1 MNLNSLIIMK
11 KLLTLGLVLTAAGA
25 FAQSELPG
33 TSSTPSAVAEP
44 KKELIPPSADTSN
57 RITARLAAD
66 FTRVIAEY
74 TQEIVNIND
83 GLRSGTLTAEAAQE
97 KRDSL
102 DGYLSMRL
110 ETVES
115 VAGAWAE
122 RTSERMEKSIDE
134 EVEET
139 AVEGEDDED
148 GVSLGLKDGKLEL
161 NLKRKK
167 WKREFNQSS
176 FYFGYGNWFPAGSSV
191 GATPYSGSGALD
203 QSFVFNYSIQHAN
216 RLFAKKSPLWVRTG
230 FAVNSESFYFRDAV
244 APFRDRLEGGI
255 TFPTIPNVD
264 VENIRQNY
272 LSYGALE
279 LPVSLVFNGS
289 RKGTKGVTV
298 AAGAFGGVRI
308 GRANHYLRYRDGNRD
323 LHVDQTY
330 GPFALNRFSYGLTAE
345 VGYRGWFVSGRYHLN
360 PVFTGTAGS
369 VPDVQSASL
378 GLKIAI

>member
-25 FAQSELPG
+25 FAQSELPA
-33 TSSTPSAVAEP
+33 TPSSPNAGAAPKTEIVAAR
-44 KKELIPPSADTSN
+44 ADTSN

-74 TQEIVNIND
+74 TEEVANIQD
-83 GLRSGTLTAEAAQE
+83 RIRQGTLSAEAAQE

-115 VAGAWAE
+115 VASAWAE
-122 RTSERMEKSIDE
+122 Q
-134 EVEET
+134 T
-139 AVEGEDDED
+139 AKRFGAAGQFVAEDSSSVGEDDED

-161 NLKRKK
+161 NLERKK
-167 WKREFNQSS
+167 WRREFGQQAL
-176 FYFGYGNWFPAGSSV
+176 YFGFGNWFPTGSSV
-191 GATPYSGSGALD
+191 GGTPYSGSGALD
-203 QSFVFNYSIQHAN
+203 QSFVFNYSVLHAN

-230 FAVNSESFYFRDAV
+230 FAVNAESFYFRDAV

-255 TFPTIPNVD
+255 AFPVIYEVD

-272 LSYGALE
+272 LSYGSFE

-289 RKGTKGVTV
+289 RKGTKGLTV
-298 AAGAFGGVRI
+298 AAGAFGGVRV
-308 GRANHYLRYRDGNRD
+308 GRATHYLRYRDGNRD
-323 LHVDQTY
+323 LHVEQTH
-330 GPFALNRFSYGLTAE
+330 GPFALNRFNYGLTAE

-360 PVFTGTAGS
+360 PVFSGPAGS

>member
-1 MNLNSLIIMK
+1 MK

-74 TQEIVNIND
+74 TEEVANIQD
-83 GLRSGTLTAEAAQE
+83 RVREGALTAEAAKE

-115 VAGAWAE
+115 VASAWAE
-122 RTSERMEKSIDE
+122 RTAKRVEAA
-134 EVEET
+134 VEEQSS
-139 AVEGEDDED
+139 ASSGGEDDED
-148 GVSLGLKDGKLEL
+148 GVSLDLKDGKLEL

-167 WKREFNQSS
+167 WKRDFNQSS
-176 FYFGYGNWFPAGSSV
+176 MYFGYGNWFPTGSSA

-203 QSFVFNYSIQHAN
+203 QSFVFNYSVQHAN
-216 RLFAKKSPLWVRTG
+216 RLFFKKSPLWVRTG
-230 FAVNSESFYFRDAV
+230 LAVNAESFYFRDAV

-289 RKGTKGVTV
+289 RKGTKGLTV

-323 LHVDQTY
+323 LHVEQTY
-330 GPFALNRFSYGLTAE
+330 GPFALNRFNYGLTAE

-360 PVFTGTAGS
+360 PVFTGPAGS

>member
-1 MNLNSLIIMK
+1 MNLNSLITMK
-11 KLLTLGLVLTAAGA
+11 KLLTLGFVLTAAGA
-25 FAQSELPG
+25 YAQSELPA
-33 TSSTPSAVAEP
+33 TPSSPSAVAAP
-44 KKELIPPSADTSN
+44 KTEAVAPSADTSN
-57 RITARLAAD
+57 RITARLAAG

-83 GLRSGTLTAEAAQE
+83 GLRSGKWTAEAAQE

-102 DGYLSMRL
+102 DEHLEKRL
-110 ETVES
+110 ETVQS
-115 VAGAWAE
+115 MVGAWAE
-122 RTSERMEKSIDE
+122 RNAERADALGISVDTTDSSEDAGIR
-134 EVEET
+134 
-139 AVEGEDDED
+139 
-148 GVSLGLKDGKLEL
+148 LGLKDGKLEL
-161 NLKRKK
+161 NMKRKK

-176 FYFGYGNWFPAGSSV
+176 LYFGFGNWFPTGSSV
-191 GATPYSGSGALD
+191 DGAPYSGSGALD
-203 QSFVFNYSIQHAN
+203 QSFVFNYSVQHAN

-230 FAVNSESFYFRDAV
+230 LAVNAESFYFRDAV

-255 TFPTIPNVD
+255 AFPVIYEVD

-272 LSYGALE
+272 LSYGSLE

-289 RKGTKGVTV
+289 RKGTKGLTV

-308 GRANHYLRYRDGNRD
+308 GRATHYLRYRDGNQD
-323 LHVDQTY
+323 LHVEQTY
-330 GPFALNRFSYGLTAE
+330 GPFALNRFNYGLTAE

-360 PVFTGTAGS
+360 PVFTGPAGS

>member
-1 MNLNSLIIMK
+1 MK
-11 KLLTLGLVLTAAGA
+11 KITTLGLILAAAGLY
-25 FAQSELPG
+25 AQNE
-33 TSSTPSAVAEP
+33 VAAP
-44 KKELIPPSADTSN
+44 KAPVEEVEKTIVSDTSN

-83 GLRSGTLTAEAAQE
+83 GVRTGKLTAEAAKE

-122 RTSERMEKSIDE
+122 RNSERVEAAQESAADAVAGE
-134 EVEET
+134 E
-139 AVEGEDDED
+139 DED

-176 FYFGYGNWFPAGSSV
+176 LYIGYGNWFPTGSDV
-191 GATPYSGSGALD
+191 GATPYSGVGALE
-203 QSFVFNYSIQHAN
+203 QSLVFNYSIQHAN
-216 RLFAKKSPLWVRTG
+216 RLFSKRSPLWVRTG
-230 FAVNSESFYFRDAV
+230 LAVNGESFYFRDAV

-255 TFPTIPNVD
+255 TFPAIDNVD

-272 LSYGALE
+272 LTYSALE
-279 LPVSLVFNGS
+279 LPLNLVFNSS
-289 RKGTKGVTV
+289 RKGTKGITV
-298 AAGAFGGVRI
+298 AAGGFAGVRL
-308 GRANHYLRYRDGNRD
+308 GRASHYLRYRDGNRD
-323 LHVDQTY
+323 LHVEQTY
-330 GPFALNRFSYGLTAE
+330 GPFALNRFNYGLTAE

-360 PVFTGTAGS
+360 PVFTGPAGS

-378 GLKIAI
+378 GLKIAL

>member
-1 MNLNSLIIMK
+1 MNLNSLILMK
-11 KLLTLGLVLTAAGA
+11 KLLTLGLVLTAVGA
-25 FAQSELPG
+25 FAQSELPA
-33 TSSTPSAVAEP
+33 TPSSPNAGAAPKTEIVAAR
-44 KKELIPPSADTSN
+44 ADTSN

-74 TQEIVNIND
+74 TEEVANIQD
-83 GLRSGTLTAEAAQE
+83 RIRQGTLTAEAAQE

-115 VAGAWAE
+115 VASAWAE
-122 RTSERMEKSIDE
+122 Q
-134 EVEET
+134 T
-139 AVEGEDDED
+139 AKRFGAAGQFVAEDSSSVGEDDED
-148 GVSLGLKDGKLEL
+148 GVSLDLKDGKLEL

-167 WKREFNQSS
+167 WKRDFNQSS
-176 FYFGYGNWFPAGSSV
+176 LYFGYGNWFPTGSSA

-230 FAVNSESFYFRDAV
+230 FAVNAESFYFRDAV

-255 TFPTIPNVD
+255 DFPVIPNVD

-272 LSYGALE
+272 LSYGSLE

-289 RKGTKGVTV
+289 RKGTKGLTV

-323 LHVDQTY
+323 LHVEQTY
-330 GPFALNRFSYGLTAE
+330 GPFALNRFNYGLTAE

-360 PVFTGTAGS
+360 PVFAGPAGS

>member
-25 FAQSELPG
+25 FAQSELPA
-33 TSSTPSAVAEP
+33 TPSSPNAGAAPKTEIVAAR
-44 KKELIPPSADTSN
+44 ADTSN

-74 TQEIVNIND
+74 TEEVANIQD
-83 GLRSGTLTAEAAQE
+83 RIRQGTLSAEAAQE

-115 VAGAWAE
+115 VASAWAE
-122 RTSERMEKSIDE
+122 Q
-134 EVEET
+134 T
-139 AVEGEDDED
+139 AKRFGVAGKFVAEDSSSVGEDDED

-176 FYFGYGNWFPAGSSV
+176 FYFGYGNWFPTGSSV
-191 GATPYSGSGALD
+191 GASPYSGSGALD

-244 APFRDRLEGGI
+244 APFRDRREGGI

-323 LHVDQTY
+323 LHVDQAY

>member
-74 TQEIVNIND
+74 TEEVANIQD
-83 GLRSGTLTAEAAQE
+83 RVREGALTAEAAKE

-115 VAGAWAE
+115 VASAWAE
-122 RTSERMEKSIDE
+122 RTAKRVEAA
-134 EVEET
+134 VEEQSS
-139 AVEGEDDED
+139 ASSGGEDDED
-148 GVSLGLKDGKLEL
+148 GVSLDLKDGKLEL

-167 WKREFNQSS
+167 WKRDFNQSS
-176 FYFGYGNWFPAGSSV
+176 MYFGYGNWFPTGSSA

-203 QSFVFNYSIQHAN
+203 QSFVFNYSVQHAN
-216 RLFAKKSPLWVRTG
+216 RLFFKKSPLWVRTG
-230 FAVNSESFYFRDAV
+230 LAVNAESFYFRDAV
-244 APFRDRLEGGI
+244 APFRDRLEGGV
-255 TFPTIPNVD
+255 TFPVIPNVD

-272 LSYGALE
+272 LSYGSLE

-289 RKGTKGVTV
+289 RKGTKGLTV

-323 LHVDQTY
+323 LHVEQTY
-330 GPFALNRFSYGLTAE
+330 GPFALNRFNYGLTAE

-360 PVFTGTAGS
+360 PVFTGPAGS

>member
-25 FAQSELPG
+25 FAQSELPA
-33 TSSTPSAVAEP
+33 TPSSPNAGAAP
-44 KKELIPPSADTSN
+44 KTEIVPARADTSN

-74 TQEIVNIND
+74 TEEVANIQD
-83 GLRSGTLTAEAAQE
+83 RIRQGTLSAEAAQE

-115 VAGAWAE
+115 VASAWAE
-122 RTSERMEKSIDE
+122 Q
-134 EVEET
+134 T
-139 AVEGEDDED
+139 AKRFGVAGQFVAEDSSSVGEDDEN
-148 GVSLGLKDGKLEL
+148 GISLDLKDGKLEL

-167 WKREFNQSS
+167 WKREFSQSS
-176 FYFGYGNWFPAGSSV
+176 LYFGFGNWFPTGSSV
-191 GATPYSGSGALD
+191 GGTPYSGSGALD
-203 QSFVFNYSIQHAN
+203 QSFVFNYSVQHAN

-230 FAVNSESFYFRDAV
+230 LAVNAESFYFRDAV

-255 TFPTIPNVD
+255 DFPVIYDVD
-264 VENIRQNY
+264 VQNIRQNY
-272 LSYGALE
+272 LSYGSLE

-289 RKGTKGVTV
+289 RKGTKGLTV
-298 AAGAFGGVRI
+298 AAGAFGGVRV
-308 GRANHYLRYRDGNRD
+308 GRATHYLRYRDGNRD
-323 LHVDQTY
+323 LHVEQTY
-330 GPFALNRFSYGLTAE
+330 GPFALNRFNYGLTAD
-345 VGYRGWFVSGRYHLN
+345 VGARGWCVSGRYHLN
-360 PVFTGTAGS
+360 PVFTGPAGS

>member
-25 FAQSELPG
+25 FAQSELPA
-33 TSSTPSAVAEP
+33 TPSSPNAGAAPKTEIVAAR
-44 KKELIPPSADTSN
+44 ADTSN

-74 TQEIVNIND
+74 TEEVANIQD
-83 GLRSGTLTAEAAQE
+83 RIRQGTLSAEAAQE

-115 VAGAWAE
+115 VASAWAE
-122 RTSERMEKSIDE
+122 Q
-134 EVEET
+134 T
-139 AVEGEDDED
+139 AKRFGVAGQFVAEDSSSVGEDDEN
-148 GVSLGLKDGKLEL
+148 GISLDLKDGKLEL

-167 WKREFNQSS
+167 WKREFNQSGL
-176 FYFGYGNWFPAGSSV
+176 YFGYGNWFPTGSSV
-191 GATPYSGSGALD
+191 DGAPYSGSGALD
-203 QSFVFNYSIQHAN
+203 QSFVFNYSVLHAN

-230 FAVNSESFYFRDAV
+230 LAVNAESFYFRDAV

-255 TFPTIPNVD
+255 DFPVIYDVD
-264 VENIRQNY
+264 VQNIRQNY
-272 LSYGALE
+272 LSYGSME

-289 RKGTKGVTV
+289 RKGTKGLTV

-308 GRANHYLRYRDGNRD
+308 GRATHYLRYRDGNQD
-323 LHVDQTY
+323 LHVEQTY
-330 GPFALNRFSYGLTAE
+330 GPFALNRFNYGLTAE

-360 PVFTGTAGS
+360 PAFTGPAGS

>member
-44 KKELIPPSADTSN
+44 KKELIPPGADTSN

-74 TQEIVNIND
+74 TEEVANIQD
-83 GLRSGTLTAEAAQE
+83 RVREGALTAEAAKE

-115 VAGAWAE
+115 VASAWAE
-122 RTSERMEKSIDE
+122 RTAKRVEAA
-134 EVEET
+134 VEEQT
-139 AVEGEDDED
+139 SASSGGEDDED
-148 GVSLGLKDGKLEL
+148 GVSLDLKDGKLEL

-167 WKREFNQSS
+167 WKRDFNQSS
-176 FYFGYGNWFPAGSSV
+176 MYFGYGNWFPTGSSA

-203 QSFVFNYSIQHAN
+203 QSFVFNYSVQHAN
-216 RLFAKKSPLWVRTG
+216 RLFFKKSPLWVRTG
-230 FAVNSESFYFRDAV
+230 LAVNAESFYFRDAV
-244 APFRDRLEGGI
+244 VPFRDRLEGGI
-255 TFPTIPNVD
+255 SFPVIYDVD

-279 LPVSLVFNGS
+279 LPISLVFNGS
-289 RKGTKGVTV
+289 RKGTKGLTV

-323 LHVDQTY
+323 LHVEQTY
-330 GPFALNRFSYGLTAE
+330 GPFALNRFNYGLTAE

-360 PVFTGTAGS
+360 PVFAGPAGS

>member
-74 TQEIVNIND
+74 TEEVANIQD
-83 GLRSGTLTAEAAQE
+83 RVREGALTAEAAKE

-115 VAGAWAE
+115 VASAWAE
-122 RTSERMEKSIDE
+122 RTAKRVEAA
-134 EVEET
+134 VEEQSS
-139 AVEGEDDED
+139 ASSGGEDDED
-148 GVSLGLKDGKLEL
+148 GVSLDLKDGKLEL

-167 WKREFNQSS
+167 WKRDFNQSS
-176 FYFGYGNWFPAGSSV
+176 MYFGYGNWFPTGSSA

-216 RLFAKKSPLWVRTG
+216 RLFFKKSPLWVRTG
-230 FAVNSESFYFRDAV
+230 LAVNAESFYFRDAV
-244 APFRDRLEGGI
+244 APFRDRLEGGV
-255 TFPTIPNVD
+255 TFPVIPNVD

-272 LSYGALE
+272 LSYGSLE

-289 RKGTKGVTV
+289 RKGTKGLTV

-323 LHVDQTY
+323 LHVEQTY
-330 GPFALNRFSYGLTAE
+330 GPFALNRFNYGLTAE

-360 PVFTGTAGS
+360 PVFTGPAGS

>member
-1 MNLNSLIIMK
+1 MK
-11 KLLTLGLVLTAAGA
+11 KLLTLGFVLTAAGA
-25 FAQSELPG
+25 YAQSELPA
-33 TSSTPSAVAEP
+33 TPSSPSAVAAP
-44 KKELIPPSADTSN
+44 KTEAVAPSADTSN

-83 GLRSGTLTAEAAQE
+83 GLRSGKWTAEAAQE

-102 DGYLSMRL
+102 DEHLEKRL
-110 ETVES
+110 ETVQS
-115 VAGAWAE
+115 MVGAWAE
-122 RTSERMEKSIDE
+122 RNAERADALGISVDTTDSSEDAGIR
-134 EVEET
+134 
-139 AVEGEDDED
+139 
-148 GVSLGLKDGKLEL
+148 LGLKDGKLEL
-161 NLKRKK
+161 NMKRKK

-176 FYFGYGNWFPAGSSV
+176 LYFGFGNWFPTGSSV
-191 GATPYSGSGALD
+191 DGAPYSGSGALD
-203 QSFVFNYSIQHAN
+203 QSFVFNYSVQHAN

-230 FAVNSESFYFRDAV
+230 LAVNAESFYFRDAV

-255 TFPTIPNVD
+255 AFPVIYEVD

-272 LSYGALE
+272 LSYGSME

-289 RKGTKGVTV
+289 RKGTKGLTV

-308 GRANHYLRYRDGNRD
+308 GRATHYLRYRDGNQD
-323 LHVDQTY
+323 LHVEQTY
-330 GPFALNRFSYGLTAE
+330 GPFALNRFNYGLTAE

-360 PVFTGTAGS
+360 PVFTGPAGS

>member
-11 KLLTLGLVLTAAGA
+11 KLLTLGLVLTAACA
-25 FAQSELPG
+25 FAQSELEATPA
-33 TSSTPSAVAEP
+33 SPSAVAEL

-74 TQEIVNIND
+74 TEEVANIQD
-83 GLRSGTLTAEAAQE
+83 RVREGALTAEAAKE

-110 ETVES
+110 ETVET
-115 VAGAWAE
+115 VASAWAE
-122 RTSERMEKSIDE
+122 RTAKRVEAA
-134 EVEET
+134 VEEQT
-139 AVEGEDDED
+139 SASSGGEDDED
-148 GVSLGLKDGKLEL
+148 GVSLDLKDGKLEL

-167 WKREFNQSS
+167 WKRDFNQSS
-176 FYFGYGNWFPAGSSV
+176 MYFGYGNWFPTGSSV

-216 RLFAKKSPLWVRTG
+216 RLFFKKSPLWVRTG
-230 FAVNSESFYFRDAV
+230 LAVNAESFYFRDAV
-244 APFRDRLEGGI
+244 APFRDRLEGGV
-255 TFPTIPNVD
+255 TFPVIPNVD

-272 LSYGALE
+272 LSYGSLE

-289 RKGTKGVTV
+289 RKGTKGLTV

-323 LHVDQTY
+323 LHVEQTY
-330 GPFALNRFSYGLTAE
+330 GPFALNRFNYGLTAE

-360 PVFTGTAGS
+360 PVFTGPAGS

>member
-1 MNLNSLIIMK
+1 MNLNSLILMK
-11 KLLTLGLVLTAAGA
+11 KLLTLGLVLTAVGA
-25 FAQSELPG
+25 YAQ
-33 TSSTPSAVAEP
+33 TVVVA
-44 KKELIPPSADTSN
+44 PSADTSN

-74 TQEIVNIND
+74 TEEVANIQD
-83 GLRSGTLTAEAAQE
+83 RIRQGTLTAEAAQE

-115 VAGAWAE
+115 VASAWAE
-122 RTSERMEKSIDE
+122 Q
-134 EVEET
+134 T
-139 AVEGEDDED
+139 AKRFGAAGQFVTEDSSSVGEDDED
-148 GVSLGLKDGKLEL
+148 GVSLDLKDGKLEL

-167 WKREFNQSS
+167 WKRDFNQSS
-176 FYFGYGNWFPAGSSV
+176 MYFGYGNWFPTGSSA

-230 FAVNSESFYFRDAV
+230 FAVNAESFYFRDAV

-255 TFPTIPNVD
+255 TFPTITNVD

-289 RKGTKGVTV
+289 RKGTKGLTV

-323 LHVDQTY
+323 LHVEQTY
-330 GPFALNRFSYGLTAE
+330 GPFALNRFNYGLTAE

-360 PVFTGTAGS
+360 PVFTGPAGS

>member
-1 MNLNSLIIMK
+1 MNLNSMITMK
-11 KLLTLGLVLTAAGA
+11 KLLTLGFVLTAAGA
-25 FAQSELPG
+25 YAQSELP
-33 TSSTPSAVAEP
+33 TTPSSPSAVAAP
-44 KKELIPPSADTSN
+44 KTEAVAPSADTSN

-83 GLRSGTLTAEAAQE
+83 GLRSGKWTAEAAQE

-115 VAGAWAE
+115 VASAWAE
-122 RTSERMEKSIDE
+122 Q
-134 EVEET
+134 T
-139 AVEGEDDED
+139 AKRFGAAGQFVAEDSSSVGEDDED

-161 NLKRKK
+161 NMKRKK
-167 WKREFNQSS
+167 WKREFNQSG
-176 FYFGYGNWFPAGSSV
+176 FYFGYGNWFPTGSSV
-191 GATPYSGSGALD
+191 GGTPYSGSGALD
-203 QSFVFNYSIQHAN
+203 QSFVFNYSVLHAN

-230 FAVNSESFYFRDAV
+230 FAVNAESFYFRDAV

-255 TFPTIPNVD
+255 AFPVIYEVD

-272 LSYGALE
+272 LSYGSFE

-289 RKGTKGVTV
+289 RKGTKGLTV
-298 AAGAFGGVRI
+298 AAGAFGGVRV
-308 GRANHYLRYRDGNRD
+308 GRATHYLRYRDGNRD
-323 LHVDQTY
+323 LHVEQTH
-330 GPFALNRFSYGLTAE
+330 GPFALNRFNYGLTAE

-360 PVFTGTAGS
+360 PVFSGPAGS